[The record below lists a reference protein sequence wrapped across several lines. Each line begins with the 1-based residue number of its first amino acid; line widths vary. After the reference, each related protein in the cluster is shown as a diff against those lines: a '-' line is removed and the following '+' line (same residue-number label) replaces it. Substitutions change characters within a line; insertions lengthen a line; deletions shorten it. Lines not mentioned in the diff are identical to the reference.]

1 MNISQ
6 EIENA
11 FGKFSDG
18 VITEE
23 FIERNPNLMEIEGEL
38 DLMVIVP
45 AYLKWC
51 MKHGE
56 ENGNLVCSYTLSCLS
71 EYGRAK
77 DTANSHLNFKHLC
90 NSQQK
95 STVLSFLKWC
105 LSNFEL
111 VEKKHIERAIKN
123 WQ

>member
-1 MNISQ
+1 MNLSQ
-6 EIENA
+6 EIELA

-23 FIERNPNLMEIEGEL
+23 FIEHNPNLMELEGDL

-45 AYLKWC
+45 AYMKWC
-51 MKHGE
+51 INHGE
-56 ENGNLVCSYTLSCLS
+56 ENGNLICSFTLNCIS

-77 DTANSHLNFKHLC
+77 DTINNHLNFKYLC
-90 NSQQK
+90 NGQK
-95 STVLSFLKWC
+95 KSAVLSFLKWC

-111 VEKKHIERAIKN
+111 IDSKHIERAIKN

>member
-1 MNISQ
+1 MNVSQ
-6 EIENA
+6 EIDNV

-18 VITEE
+18 AITDE
-23 FIERNPNLMEIEGEL
+23 FIEHNPNLMEIEG
-38 DLMVIVP
+38 DLNLMTIVP

-51 MKHGE
+51 IKHGE
-56 ENGNLVCSYTLSCLS
+56 ENGNLVCSYTLNSLS

-77 DTANSHLNFKHLC
+77 DSNNSYLNFKYLC

-95 STVLSFLKWC
+95 SAVLSFLKWC

-111 VEKKHIERAIKN
+111 VDLKHIERAIKN